1 MFGIFPD
8 NKQVNVDGELV
19 SPATIVIDE
28 FKEMMNIPLTYWS
41 IDDYK
46 LSWLR
51 SLEDGLATKKHAA
64 LAVSMYEPKN
74 INFIF
79 TWILYF
85 QGDMAFIQNKVLFLD
100 ECDGFTASRI
110 NDFVQPR
117 SILTEEGVKIS
128 EWVTDIDSII
138 IFYKTL
144 QQWEMSR

>member
-1 MFGIFPD
+1 
-8 NKQVNVDGELV
+8 
-19 SPATIVIDE
+19 
-28 FKEMMNIPLTYWS
+28 
-41 IDDYK
+41 
-46 LSWLR
+46 
-51 SLEDGLATKKHAA
+51 
-64 LAVSMYEPKN
+64 
-74 INFIF
+74 
-79 TWILYF
+79 

-117 SILTEEGVKIS
+117 SILTEEGIKIS